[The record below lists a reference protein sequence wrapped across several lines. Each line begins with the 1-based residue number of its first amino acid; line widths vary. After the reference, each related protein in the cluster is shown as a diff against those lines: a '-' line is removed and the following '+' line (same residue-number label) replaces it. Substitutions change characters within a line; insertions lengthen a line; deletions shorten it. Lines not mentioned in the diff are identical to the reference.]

1 MLMKVGEFARLR
13 LLICLCIKE
22 LCSTR
27 WSIRYVY
34 SGVMDSRTGVMVI
47 PAIYTDINMISE
59 DLIMAEIDGDEAC
72 NILYTVSGVMVK

>member
-1 MLMKVGEFARLR
+1 
-13 LLICLCIKE
+13 
-22 LCSTR
+22 
-27 WSIRYVY
+27 
-34 SGVMDSRTGVMVI
+34 MDSSTGEIVI